1 MPPQN
6 KKHAVFLDR
15 DGTLNRALTGA
26 DGTRPPHTVEE
37 FELLPGVEEGCRAL
51 RSAGYLL
58 VVVTNQPD
66 VGRGELSRAAVEAIN
81 ARLVRLLPIDRVE
94 VCYDSG
100 RGEPSE
106 FRKPAPGMLL
116 KAAGELGLDLAR
128 CWMVGDRWR
137 DVDCG
142 RNAGV
147 RTIFI
152 DVGAAEPLR
161 SKPDFT
167 VRDFSAA
174 VSVILGN

>member
-1 MPPQN
+1 MN
-6 KKHAVFLDR
+6 VRRSAVFLDR
-15 DGTLNRALTGA
+15 DGTLNRALPAA
-26 DGTRPPHTVEE
+26 DGTRPPHSVEE

-51 RSAGYLL
+51 RAAGHLL

-66 VGRGELSRAAVEAIN
+66 VGRGDLSLSSAEAIN

-116 KAAGELGLDLAR
+116 KAAADLGLDLSL

-152 DVGAAEPLR
+152 ETGRAEPLR
-161 SKPDFT
+161 ARPDFV
-167 VRDFSAA
+167 VRDFTAA
-174 VSVILGN
+174 VSVILGT